1 MFLFLVSLHAGKG
14 LMMGMV
20 AQVCN
25 LSMWE
30 AAADK
35 LPCVSCQLEL
45 DSETLPQI
53 PNKKKKRRGKD

>member
-35 LPCVSCQLEL
+35 LPCVSCQPEL

-53 PNKKKKRRGKD
+53 PNKKKRRGKD

>member
-1 MFLFLVSLHAGKG
+1 MFLFLVSLLAGKG
-14 LMMGMV
+14 LMMGLV
-20 AQVCN
+20 AQACS

-35 LPCVSCQLEL
+35 LPRVSRQSGL

-53 PNKKKKRRGKD
+53 PNKKRGGKD